1 MYRYL
6 ILFVMALTTACSSQ
20 PKVTSGVDI
29 TDIQKNPVIEGFI
42 NTQIGDD
49 PWPQVGCLIK
59 NGRTS
64 CTGTLVAPNVVLTA
78 GHCVVF
84 DDELCFEL
92 FDGRIYGVTEI
103 IRYPKNESYVFY
115 NDVALLILDDF
126 ILDIEPIQIAQHN
139 FMSKGHPIDV
149 VGYSRGWKKH
159 SKPNVFWYYGI
170 LLGEENL
177 FKTLPYEASVWF
189 GDSGGPAIAT
199 FNGDKYI
206 VGVTSSLSIR
216 KDTFITENSFA
227 RLDVIYD
234 WLDDNIASH
243 SVCEGES
250 AR

>member
-1 MYRYL
+1 MFRYL
-6 ILFVMALTTACSSQ
+6 ILFVMLITACSSEQ
-20 PKVTSGVDI
+20 KITSSLDIPDI
-29 TDIQKNPVIEGFI
+29 TQNPVIEGFV
-42 NTQIGDD
+42 NTKKNSD

-84 DDELCFEL
+84 DDEVLFEL
-92 FDGRIYGVTEI
+92 FDGRLYGITEI
-103 IRYPKNESYVFY
+103 IRYPKNESYVFF
-115 NDVALLILDDF
+115 NDVALLVLDDF
-126 ILDIEPIQIAQHN
+126 ILDIEPLQIAQHN
-139 FMSKGHPIDV
+139 FLSKGYPLDV
-149 VGYSRGWKKH
+149 IGYSRGWKKH

-170 LLGEENL
+170 LIGEEEL

-199 FNGDKYI
+199 FDGNKYI

-216 KDTFITENSFA
+216 KEKFITENSFA
-227 RLDVIYD
+227 RVDVIYN
-234 WLDDNIASH
+234 WLDENITSH
-243 SVCEGES
+243 SVCEEDG